1 MEQKEDGVL
10 WKSNR
15 SAIRLVPW
23 LAVAALV
30 IWVRTAFA
38 APLVEIVVY
47 SSGTTL
53 PATGIAACSE
63 ADCLGYSIPQSEWT
77 WAVLYPKT
85 YVGWSVAN
93 GNPKK
98 RVYLL
103 VDGKT
108 VASARSGNLLLLSTG
123 GFSTGRHV
131 VQGMGYGMD
140 GSPGLST
147 PIKICFN
154 TPGPC

>member
-1 MEQKEDGVL
+1 MEEKEDSVL

-15 SAIRLVPW
+15 SSIGVVPS

-30 IWVRTAFA
+30 MWASTAFA

-63 ADCLGYSIPQSEWT
+63 PDCLGYTIPQSEWT
-77 WAVLYPKT
+77 WAVLYPKN
-85 YVGWSVAN
+85 YVAWSVAN

-108 VASARSGNLLLLSTG
+108 VASARSGSLLVLSTG
-123 GFSTGRHV
+123 GFSTGPHV

-147 PIKICFN
+147 PMTICFN